1 MGAFG
6 SKNLE
11 YYNYAS
17 MKLLE
22 VENYENDEELYFK
35 EHDID
40 EIIKKARDIRN
51 FNYKESLDL
60 YFKALKILKKLK
72 DNNNKNKIY
81 KNILEFEIR
90 PQELKNNSIKLNT
103 HCIKHNDYN
112 NKDQL
117 DSNSTLSDEKN
128 ICINKQIASLYNEIG
143 DLCCIHD
150 FIDKS
155 LYYYDKACSYNPS
168 KIEYIYKKG
177 VLYQQM
183 NNTEKAIKTF
193 KLILSNDENHI
204 PTLFSLGNLYR
215 YIDNNIA
222 LSYFEAILK
231 KEPDNTEVL
240 SLIASCYDNLGK
252 INEAISYQNKA
263 VHIDPDNF
271 NHKKFAQR
279 LIEMTSQN

>member
-51 FNYKESLDL
+51 CDYKESLDL

-72 DNNNKNKIY
+72 DNNNKIY

-90 PQELKNNSIKLNT
+90 PQEVKNNSIKLNT
-103 HCIKHNDYN
+103 HCIKHNNN

-117 DSNSTLSDEKN
+117 GSNSTLSDENN

-193 KLILSNDENHI
+193 KLILSNDESHI

-263 VHIDPDNF
+263 VQIDPDNF

-279 LIEMTSQN
+279 LIEMKSQN